1 MVQFLPID
9 IISSVSDRRHPPT
22 KAQKSTK
29 LTISRLDNL
38 ANWRCDLDD
47 ALASFVLTAEGLAD
61 QRQRDIKHAD
71 NLDAI

>member
-1 MVQFLPID
+1 LTTTANK
-9 IISSVSDRRHPPT
+9 STPT
-22 KAQKSTK
+22 KAA
-29 LTISRLDNL
+29 DNL